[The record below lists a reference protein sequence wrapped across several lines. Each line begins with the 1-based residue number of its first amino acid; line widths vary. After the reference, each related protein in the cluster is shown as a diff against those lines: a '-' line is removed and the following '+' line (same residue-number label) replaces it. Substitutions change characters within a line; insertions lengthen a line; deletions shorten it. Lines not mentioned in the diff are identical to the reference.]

1 MAISK
6 RQLALLHALV
16 TRFGIPEADYRR
28 GLLLVGG
35 VTSAKELTPQGFASM
50 VALLEYWGH
59 DARKPV
65 GQDFGDRP
73 GMASYA
79 QLELIR
85 QLWREF
91 TDFAHEGEAELETWL
106 LRHSKV
112 SALRFLTGKQAQKLI
127 AALMAMRRRRMAG

>member
-1 MAISK
+1 MPSK
-6 RQLALLHALV
+6 RQLALLHALM
-16 TRFGIPEADYRR
+16 TRLGIPEADYRR
-28 GLLLVGG
+28 ALLLVGG
-35 VTSAKELTPQGFASM
+35 VTSATELDEKGFDSM
-50 VALLEYWGH
+50 VALLEYWGA

-73 GMASYA
+73 GMATFA

-91 TDFAHEGEAELETWL
+91 TDFAHEGEAELDAWL

-112 SALRFLTGKQAQKLI
+112 SALRFLTKTQAPKVI
-127 AALMAMRRRRMAG
+127 AALLAMRRRRLAG

>member
-1 MAISK
+1 MMA
-6 RQLALLHALV
+6 L
-16 TRFGIPEADYRR
+16 FD
-28 GLLLVGG
+28 
-35 VTSAKELTPQGFASM
+35 
-50 VALLEYWGH
+50 YWGA

-65 GQDFGDRP
+65 GQDFGQRT

-91 TDFAHEGEAELETWL
+91 TDFAHEGEAELDAWL

-112 SALRFLTGKQAQKLI
+112 SSLRFLTAAQAQKVI
-127 AALMAMRRRRMAG
+127 AALMSMRRRRLAS